1 MAQMPASSL
10 FEMHTLIVVKI
21 MDGLEST
28 GSSAI
33 KHGLKMLKRAY
44 YAFSYMFIF
53 L

>member
-1 MAQMPASSL
+1 MAQISASSL
-10 FEMHTLIVVKI
+10 FELYTSFVDKI
-21 MDGLEST
+21 IDGLKST
-28 GSSAI
+28 TSSAI